1 MVQACSHGAGV
12 EETSK
17 TVDVVYIR
25 TGPLSAIDT
34 AFLSSLSRT
43 NELPR
48 KKAFPNNISLSRVGS
63 HSAVGKLQFHG
74 FGPSP
79 HLSDSTPSL
88 DRVSDVVIKR
98 SARKAPGS
106 HQLKLAA
113 ESDQRYPAPSIDRK
127 QKGLVPVCNRSVAFT
142 SKFAALHCLLST
154 QNHLS
159 RSLRTLP

>member
-1 MVQACSHGAGV
+1 MVQACRHGAGV

-17 TVDVVYIR
+17 TIDVVYIR

-88 DRVSDVVIKR
+88 DRIRDTPPPPSTENKKGSSPSVIVR
-98 SARKAPGS
+98 
-106 HQLKLAA
+106 
-113 ESDQRYPAPSIDRK
+113 
-127 QKGLVPVCNRSVAFT
+127 
-142 SKFAALHCLLST
+142 
-154 QNHLS
+154 
-159 RSLRTLP
+159 